1 VRILR
6 LISGAL
12 GGFAA
17 FTAAVARA
25 TVSNPLPVDR
35 SLHEAYAIGVRS
47 LPILLIISVFVG
59 TNLTVQGRNAFADL
73 GGQSLVGMFVAL
85 AGVREMAPIMVAS
98 MVAAKAGTEM
108 ASQIAVMRTQEQI
121 DALQVMAIDPYWF
134 LVTPRLLGIVVVLPA
149 LTMISILALMLA
161 GLGVGVV
168 QLGLDPV
175 EFVAQA
181 REATEP
187 IHLVYC
193 AVKAVFFGVIICLVS
208 CYCGFASSPGPSG
221 VGRATNAAVVVSA
234 VLCALLNYVLS
245 TVMFGR

>member
-1 VRILR
+1 MKLLGHLR
-6 LISGAL
+6 
-12 GGFAA
+12 GFAA
-17 FTAAVARA
+17 FVVAVGRA
-25 TVSNPLPVDR
+25 TLANPLPVGR
-35 SLHEAYAIGVRS
+35 ALHEAYAIGVRS

-73 GGQSLVGMFVAL
+73 GGESLVGMFVAL

-121 DALQVMAIDPYWF
+121 DALQVMAIDPHWF

-161 GLGVGVV
+161 GLIVGQV

-175 EFVAQA
+175 AFVVQA
-181 REATEP
+181 RATTAPE
-187 IHLVYC
+187 HLLYC
-193 AVKAVFFGVIICLVS
+193 AIKAVCFGIIICLVS
-208 CYCGFASSPGPSG
+208 CYCGFASDPGPSG

-234 VLCALLNYVLS
+234 VLSAILNYWLS